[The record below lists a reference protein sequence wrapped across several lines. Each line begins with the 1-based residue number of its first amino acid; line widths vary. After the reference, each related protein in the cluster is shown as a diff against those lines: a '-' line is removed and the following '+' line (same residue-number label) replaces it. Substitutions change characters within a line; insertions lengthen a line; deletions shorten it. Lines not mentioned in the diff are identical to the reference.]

1 KKQGFGHER
10 ALMLKAFMD
19 RKLSSGTINIVSKTF
34 SNLDEKQREKH
45 AQQITSI
52 INSSE
57 TEAEILEK
65 LKAL

>member
-1 KKQGFGHER
+1 
-10 ALMLKAFMD
+10 MD
-19 RKLSSGTINIVSKTF
+19 RKLSSGTINIVSKAF
-34 SNLDEKQREKH
+34 KNLGGGEISAK
-45 AQQITSI
+45 QITSI

>member
-1 KKQGFGHER
+1 MNKKMESGHER
-10 ALMLKAFMD
+10 AMLLKALMKVGYSESLD
-19 RKLSSGTINIVSKTF
+19 CETSKAF
-34 SNLDEKQREKH
+34 KNLGGGEISAK
-45 AQQITSI
+45 QITSI